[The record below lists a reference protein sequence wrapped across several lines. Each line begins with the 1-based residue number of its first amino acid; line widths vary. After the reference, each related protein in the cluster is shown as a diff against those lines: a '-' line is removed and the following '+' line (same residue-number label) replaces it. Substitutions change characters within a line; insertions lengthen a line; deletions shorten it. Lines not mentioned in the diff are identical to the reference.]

1 MENYVSSKYN
11 NKYKFVPKKPV
22 KSFRDLEIYQT
33 TLQCSVIVVKN
44 IRPKLVTLKY
54 LFLEG
59 IVNCAMSVP
68 LFIAE
73 AHSIRFGNFTLG
85 LSLIEKTMSNCDK
98 MIVYLEHVKGMY
110 GSKVDADLIDEVIA
124 RYIES
129 RTKTFHL
136 EKSWKRFRTEYGDD
150 KEKNSESGFKY

>member
-1 MENYVSSKYN
+1 MENYIKSKYN
-11 NKYKFVPKKPV
+11 NQHKFTPKKPV

-54 LFLEG
+54 PFVEG
-59 IVNCAMSVP
+59 ITDCTMSVP
-68 LFIAE
+68 LFIGE

-85 LSLIEKTMSNCDK
+85 LSLIEKAMSGCNK
-98 MIVYLEHVKGMY
+98 MIIYLEHIKGIY
-110 GSKVDADLIDEVIA
+110 GSKVDADVIEEIIA
-124 RYIES
+124 RYAES
-129 RTKTFHL
+129 RIKSFHL

-150 KEKNSESGFKY
+150 KEKKGTGGFKY